1 MSWPITVLYALAAV
15 GAVGFCLM
23 MAAFVM
29 IAVQGGWQKAI
40 QQPIAQGRWPLPR
53 RVLMVG
59 ASLGLFSLIS
69 LTVLR
74 MIPVETPSNAQPAT
88 GQSTIHQTDPVPSD
102 NVKSQPTER
111 LTRPRNGG
119 QLAE

>member
-1 MSWPITVLYALAAV
+1 MSWPILILYSLAAL
-15 GAVGFCLM
+15 GSVGFFLM
-23 MAAFVM
+23 MVAFVM

-40 QQPIAQGRWPLPR
+40 QQPIADGRWPLPR
-53 RVLMVG
+53 RLLLAG
-59 ASLGLFSLIS
+59 ASLGLFSVLG

-74 MIPVETPSNAQPAT
+74 MIPVETPLNAPPTA
-88 GQSTIHQTDPVPSD
+88 GQSTSHLTDPVPPD

-119 QLAE
+119 QPTE